1 MEKAKTLEPE
11 GSMIGE
17 TGPAVFTRSGAVAG
31 AVSTFVFTG
40 VHHIFISNIWF
51 SFPFMLVAGVLCGA
65 SIAWSYALLSR
76 RSSVRGWLGYNLVY
90 VLVLI
95 LLGATSALLFEPV
108 VSMAALMQAGGP
120 PGALIAQALPMTLV
134 FTLLAAV
141 AITLLY
147 GRNLKHF
154 GAVLLATTVLVL
166 LLGLNISALGL
177 VSIPRGSFYL
187 VAEFLALVVL
197 LDLVY
202 AAAFAA
208 LEWSRFSRLKGQR
221 SQRAQREFER
231 KSALVDRRYP

>member
-1 MEKAKTLEPE
+1 
-11 GSMIGE
+11 MIGE
-17 TGPAVFTRSGAVAG
+17 TGPAVFTRSGTVAG

-65 SIAWSYALLSR
+65 SIAWSYALLSLR
-76 RSSVRGWLGYNLVY
+76 FSVRGWLGYNLIY

-108 VSMAALMQAGGP
+108 VSMAALMQANGP
-120 PGALIAQALPMTLV
+120 PDALIAQALPMTFV

-147 GRNLKHF
+147 GRSLKHF
-154 GAVLLATTVLVL
+154 GVVLLTTTVLVL

-197 LDLVY
+197 LAAVY
-202 AAAFAA
+202 AALFVV
-208 LEWSRFSRLKGQR
+208 LVGQR
-221 SQRAQREFER
+221 RDTLASRTTRPLNTPNR
-231 KSALVDRRYP
+231 NRRWS